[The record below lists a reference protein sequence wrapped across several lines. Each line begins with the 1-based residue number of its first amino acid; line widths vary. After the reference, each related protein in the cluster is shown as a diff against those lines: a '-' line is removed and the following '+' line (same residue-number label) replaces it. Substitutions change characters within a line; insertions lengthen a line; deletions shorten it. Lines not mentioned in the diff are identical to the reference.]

1 MTVAGPGASHIERSI
16 RAAATRGQPALAGF
30 LTAGFP
36 RMTSFGDLVD
46 AVAAEVDVIEIG
58 VPFTDPM
65 ADGVTI
71 QESSRRALREGV
83 NLRWILDVVRTQQH
97 DTPIVLM
104 SYLNPLIALGISD
117 LGRQAAAAGV
127 SGFIVPDLPCEE
139 CLPLR
144 SALQDVGLA
153 LIQLVTPLTP
163 PDRVRRLC
171 ELSQGFVYAVTRTGV
186 TGASGDS
193 TSDMLNYLDRVR
205 AVSPI
210 PVLAGFGI
218 RAPSHVSTLA
228 SHVDGVIV
236 GSALIEVLERGD
248 DPVAFLRILRD
259 ESRTTSEEPA

>member
-1 MTVAGPGASHIERSI
+1 MTVAGPGSTHIERSI
-16 RAAATRGQPALAGF
+16 RTAATGGRPALAGF

-36 RMTSFGDLVD
+36 QMASFADLVD
-46 AVAAEVDVIEIG
+46 AVASVVDVVEIG

-71 QESSRRALREGV
+71 QESSRQALRDGV
-83 NLRWILDVVRTQQH
+83 NLQWILDVVRAQRH

-104 SYLNPLIALGISD
+104 SYLNPLLALGIDD

-139 CLPLR
+139 CLPVR
-144 SALQDVGLA
+144 SVLQDAGLA
-153 LIQLVTPLTP
+153 LIQLVTPITP
-163 PDRVRRLC
+163 PDRVRHLC

-186 TGASGDS
+186 TGASSDR
-193 TSDMLNYLDRVR
+193 TSDMLDYLDRVR

-218 RAPSHVSTLA
+218 RAPSHVSTVA

-236 GSALIEVLERGD
+236 GSALIEVLARGD
-248 DPVAFLRILRD
+248 DPVAFLRNLRD
-259 ESRTTSEEPA
+259 ENGTTSEELT